1 MLAEEE
7 KINCVTAVSTS
18 VCGGEREREIDHT
31 LRSARRRTEGLL
43 GVFQRVFSRLPS
55 STVAQLDRL

>member
-1 MLAEEE
+1 MSPQSRLL
-7 KINCVTAVSTS
+7 CVA
-18 VCGGEREREIDHT
+18 EREREIDHT

-43 GVFQRVFSRLPS
+43 GVFQRAFSRLPS